1 MISFVLTILR
11 LLKAIVHMMKRKI
24 FWSILMTVCF
34 ILLSGT
40 LFYHQ
45 IEQWSVLDSL
55 YFAFTT
61 LVPTSLDTGLIL
73 TNSFSKIFT
82 MFYLIAGMGAMLSL
96 LLLFGSA
103 VLEFEREELQDERE
117 ELQEKET
124 KK

>member
-1 MISFVLTILR
+1 MATMISFILTILR
-11 LLKAIVHMMKRKI
+11 LLKAVMHMMKRKI

-73 TNSFSKIFT
+73 TNSFSKVFT
-82 MFYLIAGMGAMLSL
+82 MFYLVAGMGAMLSL

-103 VLEFEREELQDERE
+103 VLEFEREELQ
-117 ELQEKET
+117 EKET